1 MEANMALMAM
11 VVFGVLFFC
20 LASGIW
26 VGFSLFIVG
35 FVGMTLFSS
44 LPAGNNMAS
53 SVWATI
59 EKWEY
64 VALPMFIL
72 MGEILYRSGISERL
86 FRALVPWLYR
96 LPGGLLLMNII
107 SCTLFAAVSG
117 SSAATTA
124 TVGRITLAELDKL
137 GYDRRIAMGSLA
149 GAGTLGFL
157 IPPSLIMI
165 VYAIL
170 AGVSIG
176 KMFVAG
182 ILPGLL
188 LSGVYSAYIIYRG
201 IRNPEIAPRMQ
212 ASYSWTERVTALKDL
227 APTLILILMV
237 LGSIYAGVATP
248 TEAAALGVF
257 GATVFAFIN
266 RQMNP
271 KILLECLMGA
281 VKTNAMIMII
291 VVGAGFLSRVM
302 GFLGIPAAITQAIT
316 ELQLSP
322 YVLMILLGIGLC
334 GVGLSA
340 GWILHRGD
348 DPAYCPAHGDRRGFR
363 SHLVRH
369 LFDSDGGGQPDNAA
383 CGVQPVCYPGS
394 HQRAHHA
401 HRRLCA
407 AVFLPDAADDG
418 HHHGVSANRSLSAP
432 THDREVDVRY
442 ILFGQKKGKT
452 YFR

>member
-1 MEANMALMAM
+1 MDASMATMSC
-11 VVFGVLFFC
+11 VVFGALFVT
-20 LASGIW
+20 LGAGIW

-137 GYDRRIAMGSLA
+137 GYDRAIAQGSLA

-170 AGVSIG
+170 AEVSIG
-176 KMFVAG
+176 KMFMAG
-182 ILPGLL
+182 ILPGIL
-188 LSGVYSAYIIYRG
+188 LSGVYSAYIVYRG

-212 ASYSWTERVTALKDL
+212 DSYTWGERIRALKDL
-227 APTLILILMV
+227 APTVILILMV
-237 LGSIYAGVATP
+237 LGSIYAGIATP
-248 TEAAALGVF
+248 TEAAALGVL
-257 GATVFAFIN
+257 GATIFALIN
-266 RQMNP
+266 RQMNLR
-271 KILLECLMGA
+271 ILFECLVGA
-281 VKTNAMIMII
+281 VKTNAMIMMI

-302 GFLGIPAAITQAIT
+302 GFLGIPAAITTAIT
-316 ELQLSP
+316 GMDLSP
-322 YVLMILLGIGLC
+322 YTLMLLLGLVYVVLGCLLDGFSIVVMTLPIALPMVTAAGFDPIWFGIYLILMVEVSQITPPVGFNLFVIQGLT
-334 GVGLSA
+334 
-340 GWILHRGD
+340 GD
-348 DPAYCPAHGDRRGFR
+348 PIMRIARQALPFFFLMLLTTAIIT
-363 SHLVRH
+363 
-369 LFDSDGGGQPDNAA
+369 LFPEIAL
-383 CGVQPVCYPGS
+383 Y
-394 HQRAHHA
+394 
-401 HRRLCA
+401 
-407 AVFLPDAADDG
+407 LPQLMT
-418 HHHGVSANRSLSAP
+418 V
-432 THDREVDVRY
+432 
-442 ILFGQKKGKT
+442 K
-452 YFR
+452 